1 MEKTHSKTRLRIL
14 KVALKQFAYAGYAGA
29 SVQDIVDEAR
39 VTKPT
44 LYYYFKSKAGLYQAL
59 VDRAHQE
66 RYRLMT
72 TAANSTKTFRE
83 QLIAML
89 TALFEFL
96 PNNRDLLRLSFAT
109 AFAAPGEVPEQI
121 DYLSQGMTHFEFVRG
136 LIQKEISAGTLD
148 RDFSSNELAMGF
160 YGMMNVYV
168 MGSIINPKGPK
179 YNRRT
184 AEQIVKLYL
193 EGAGKA

>member
-1 MEKTHSKTRLRIL
+1 MDKKHSKTRLRIL

-29 SVQDIVDEAR
+29 SVQNIVDEAK

-44 LYYYFKSKAGLYQAL
+44 LYYYFQSKAGLYQAL
-59 VDRAHQE
+59 VDRAHEE

-72 TAANSTKTFRE
+72 TAANSAKTFRE
-83 QLIAML
+83 QLVAML
-89 TALFEFL
+89 AALFEFL

-121 DYLSQGMTHFEFVRG
+121 NYLKQGMTHFEFVRN
-136 LIQKEISAGTLD
+136 LIQKEISAGTLS
-148 RDFSSNELAMGF
+148 REFTSHELAMGF

-184 AEQIVKLYL
+184 AEKIVDLYL
-193 EGAGKA
+193 QGATSA